1 MSLGLVIR
9 GVKLQPGGVGHS
21 LVLSSC
27 TAREGQLA
35 LRLDSIRTTVTK
47 MLELI
52 TGGDTTS
59 YRKGGMSKT
68 IAHYIRYIH
77 VHVHVCIMLPIMLP
91 I

>member
-68 IAHYIRYIH
+68 IAIIYVTSMYMYMY
-77 VHVHVCIMLPIMLP
+77 VLCSQTMLPI
-91 I
+91 